1 MVHFPQ
7 LDGHFSAPT
16 LAFTVNGNPFS
27 IEVLKQLG
35 QLGPRILTFDS
46 MEEKRQYFEENKVD
60 PRLCVSL
67 FDQNTSR
74 RFRPTCRGRKK
85 LEVSVPAWASD
96 TQWVVAIGSTVKPDG
111 AARQLNADFF
121 KNFHRNTEQ
130 KDGFPWGRPRKGET
144 PPKPFSIPDS
154 VLQTIQK
161 LNEGPDLAA
170 TMADT
175 KFAAELPEG
184 SRISW
189 LRVAPEPLQLNTDML
204 VQILIALE
212 KFEELCNDLVQ
223 QDENVQRLLL
233 SGVDLSPNSDV
244 AKAYLFP
251 KVKRFSVDRPDL
263 HYTGEGIPFASEID
277 EMPGGLPDLVHLD
290 HVYGINQDRWKTAFD
305 WLCQEGPLV
314 FLVSHQWSE
323 CYIPQTKWLVGHLQS
338 LGYPVSILTTEQ
350 VDQIKVKEDGVY
362 FGVFEEE
369 RIGTIWRQFPIFE
382 VKGHLADIVMASY
395 DGKVR
400 MVPELAH
407 FGNKAWFSVF
417 RSHEAFYKSRMQ
429 PEVFDLLDKVLP
441 HSYAIDAEHNP
452 FPIIMPEL
460 EIPSLEALKN
470 LSGEKRDW
478 LVLKVCG
485 ANNLAA
491 RSYGVLMGMGIKQE
505 DWVRWIEDRMNSGQ
519 PFVVQTRLQQG
530 VGRIPVM
537 NTKTGQS
544 ELFSCRVLAR
554 PWTINGKLVSV
565 HGCAVP
571 SQFYKVHGMVDMA
584 VVPFT
589 F

>member
-1 MVHFPQ
+1 MVNFPQ
-7 LDGHFSAPT
+7 LDGHFSAPK
-16 LAFTVNGNPFS
+16 LAYTVNGNPFS
-27 IEVLKQLG
+27 IQVLRELENIGTK
-35 QLGPRILTFDS
+35 ILTFES
-46 MEEKRQYFEENKVD
+46 SEEKRAYFEENKID
-60 PRLCVSL
+60 PHLCVSL

-111 AARQLNADFF
+111 AARQLYADFF

-170 TMADT
+170 TMTDH

-189 LRVAPEPLQLNTDML
+189 LRVAPEPLQLDTTQLTD
-204 VQILIALE
+204 ILNALAT
-212 KFEELCNDLVQ
+212 FEELCNELVRK
-223 QDENVQRLLL
+223 DKGVQKLLL
-233 SGVDLSPNSDV
+233 SGVDLLPDSEV

-251 KVKRFSVDRPDL
+251 LVQRFSIDRPDL
-263 HYTGEGIPFASEID
+263 HYTGQGITPFASEID

-290 HVYGINQDRWKTAFD
+290 HVYGINQDRWAEAFN

-314 FLVSHQWSE
+314 FVVSHEWSE
-323 CYIPQTKWLVGHLQS
+323 CYIPQTTWLVEHLQS
-338 LGYPVSILTTEQ
+338 LGYPARILTT
-350 VDQIKVKEDGVY
+350 DQIERIQIRNDGLY
-362 FGVFEEE
+362 LNEE

-382 VKGHLADIVMASY
+382 VQGHLANIVMASY
-395 DGKVR
+395 EGKVR

-417 RSHEAFYKSRMQ
+417 RSHEAFYKSRMEG
-429 PEVFDLLDKVLP
+429 EVFDLLDKVLP
-441 HSYAIDAEHNP
+441 HSYAIDADHNP
-452 FPIIMPEL
+452 FPIVMPEL
-460 EIPSLEALKN
+460 TIPSLEALKN
-470 LSGEKRDW
+470 LPEAKRDW

-491 RSYGVLMGMGIKQE
+491 RSYGVLMGMGIKQQ
-505 DWVRWIEDRMNSGQ
+505 DWAQWIDDRMSSGQ

-537 NTKTGQS
+537 NTKTGIA

-584 VVPFT
+584 VVPFA